1 MLGGI
6 GIGLLSGAKNKKI
19 ITIVGAVLIAIGIGG
34 MISVGSQAVN
44 LATRGELGVDA
55 GKPYF
60 YTEYVFLFTLIAGVV
75 LTIFG
80 LVSIQKERGKRVQQS

>member
-19 ITIVGAVLIAIGIGG
+19 ITIIGAVLIAIGIGG

-44 LATRGELGVDA
+44 LATSGGFGTDA
-55 GKPYF
+55 GKSYF
-60 YTEYVFLFTLIAGVV
+60 YAEYAFLFTLIAGAV
-75 LTIFG
+75 LTTFG
-80 LVSIQKERGKRVQQS
+80 LVSIQRERGKRVQQS

>member
-34 MISVGSQAVN
+34 MIAVGSQAAN
-44 LATRGELGVDA
+44 LAMHGELGVNA
-55 GKPYF
+55 GEPYYF
-60 YTEYVFLFTLIAGVV
+60 GEYMFMFIMIAGLA

-80 LVSIQKERGKRVQQS
+80 LISIQREKGKRLQRS

>member
-44 LATRGELGVDA
+44 LAMRGGFGVDA
-55 GKPYF
+55 GKSYF
-60 YTEYVFLFTLIAGVV
+60 YAEYAFLFTLIAGVV

-80 LVSIQKERGKRVQQS
+80 LVSIQREKGKRIQQS

>member
-34 MISVGSQAVN
+34 MIAVGSQAAT
-44 LATRGELGVDA
+44 LAMRGELGVDA

-60 YTEYVFLFTLIAGVV
+60 YKEYAFLFTLIAGLV

-80 LVSIQKERGKRVQQS
+80 LVSIQKEKGKRVQQS

>member
-44 LATRGELGVDA
+44 LAMRGGFGADA
-55 GKPYF
+55 GKSYF
-60 YTEYVFLFTLIAGVV
+60 YAEYAFLFTLIAGVV
-75 LTIFG
+75 LAIFG
-80 LVSIQKERGKRVQQS
+80 LVSIQREKGKRVQQS

>member
-19 ITIVGAVLIAIGIGG
+19 ITIVGAVLTAIGIGG
-34 MISVGSQAVN
+34 MISVGSQAAN
-44 LATRGELGVDA
+44 LAMRGELGTDA
-55 GKPYF
+55 GRSYF
-60 YTEYVFLFTLIAGVV
+60 YTEYVFLFMLIAGAV

-80 LVSIQKERGKRVQQS
+80 LVSIQSERGKRVQQS